1 MLIDKHCSTR
11 YFLKNI
17 FHNFTN
23 QFLRFHES
31 IFLRSIFTPIVS
43 NAGSCGRYDIHF
55 FKNGQISRSTRSIPW
70 RSPLLPLKRS
80 LATRTRSIPWRSPLL
95 PLKRS
100 LATRTRSIPWRSPL
114 LPLRWSFA
122 TNLSAIL
129 PADLAFYL
137 VYFYAAFL
145 FMIVRLKVAATT
157 TCAADSRR

>member
-95 PLKRS
+95 PL
-100 LATRTRSIPWRSPL
+100 
-114 LPLRWSFA
+114 RWSFA

>member
-70 RSPLLPLKRS
+70 RSPF
-80 LATRTRSIPWRSPLL
+80 L